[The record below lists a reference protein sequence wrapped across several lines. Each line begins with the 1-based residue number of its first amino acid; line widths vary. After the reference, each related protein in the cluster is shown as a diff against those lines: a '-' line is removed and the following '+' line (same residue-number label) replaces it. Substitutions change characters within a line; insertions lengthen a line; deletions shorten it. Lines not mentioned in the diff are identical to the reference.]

1 MELEGRWVAVEAD
14 DEVRRHAIGLHADDD
29 TWHEIDV
36 PGHWRDHPKFATSDG
51 PVMYRHHF
59 EATPPEDGRRRWI
72 TLDGIFYQADVWLDG
87 AYLGDPEGYFFSHTF
102 DITALSRLGH
112 EHALAVE
119 VTCDPQPGPTRRTNI
134 TGVFQQWDGIDH
146 GWNPGGIWRPIH
158 LHDTGPVRVDRL
170 RVLCRDADDRRAHL
184 RLAVRLDSDVQQSVL
199 VRTLVDDEV
208 ADEQEHVIA
217 NGDNDIEWSLDV
229 DHPSLWWP
237 CELGEQP
244 LSAVAVEVLI
254 DGEPSDRRERRIG
267 LRQIEWDNWICTVN
281 GERLFLKGANI
292 LPATAGLA
300 NADDDRSRRDIEL
313 ARELGLNTLRVHG
326 HIADRGLYRDADE
339 LGMLLLQDFPLQ
351 WGQARSVRR
360 RAVEQARAAVD
371 SLGHH
376 PSIALWTAHNDP
388 GSHAARLEGGR
399 VKGRARTFA
408 AQQLPS
414 WNKTVLDRWV
424 KRSFEKSDPSRMTVA
439 HSGVAPHLP
448 QLAGTDSHLYFGWLH
463 GAASD
468 LSGHAAR
475 VPRQVRFVSE
485 FGAGAV
491 PETAPY
497 IDEQLRT
504 RDWPDL
510 DWDHLAEAHGYQ
522 RDVFERRA
530 DPKRFGS
537 FDSWRRATQRYQAY
551 VLKNQIETLR
561 RLKYRPT
568 GGFCFYALAD
578 PSPVI
583 SDSILDHERVPK
595 AAFDVVTAACAP
607 ILVVADQPPTRV
619 KPGSKLRLDVH
630 VVSDLREPIDFA
642 VVDATATWAGGSRA
656 WRFGGPIPADDVVK
670 VGRIEMRAPAQLGD
684 LAFELTMKAG
694 DHESHNRYRTAVTVP
709 SP

>member
-1 MELEGRWVAVEAD
+1 MELKGRWVAVEAD
-14 DEVRRHAIGLHADDD
+14 DEVRRHSIGLHADDSA
-29 TWHEIDV
+29 WHEIAV
-36 PGHWRDHPKFATSDG
+36 PGHWRDSPKFATSDG

-59 EATPPEDGRRRWI
+59 EADPPADGRRRWI

-87 AYLGDPEGYFFSHTF
+87 AYLGDPEGYFFAHTF
-102 DITALSRLGH
+102 DVTALSRLGR
-112 EHALAVE
+112 EHSLAVE
-119 VTCDPQPGPTRRTNI
+119 VTCDPQPGARHRTNI
-134 TGVFQQWDGIDH
+134 TGVFQQWDGLDQ

-170 RVLCRDADDRRAHL
+170 RVLCRDADDQRAHL
-184 RLAVRLDSDVQQSVL
+184 RLAVRLDSEAQRSVL
-199 VRTLVDDEV
+199 LRTLVDAEIV
-208 ADEQEHVIA
+208 DEQEHVIA
-217 NGDNDIEWSLDV
+217 NGGNDIEWTLDV
-229 DHPSLWWP
+229 DDPALWWP
-237 CELGEQP
+237 RELGAQP
-244 LSAVAVEVLI
+244 LATVAVEVLV
-254 DGEPSDRRERRIG
+254 DGVESDRRERRVG

-281 GERLFLKGANI
+281 GERLFLKGSNI

-300 NADDDRSRRDIEL
+300 NAEADRSRGDIEL
-313 ARELGLNTLRVHG
+313 AQQLGLNTLRVHG
-326 HIADRGLYRDADE
+326 HIADRALYRAADE

-388 GSHAARLEGGR
+388 GGNAARLEGG
-399 VKGRARTFA
+399 GRRGRLRRFA
-408 AQQLPS
+408 GQQLPS
-414 WNKTVLDRWV
+414 WNKTVLDHWV
-424 KRSFEKSDPSRMTVA
+424 KRSFEKSDPSRVTIA
-439 HSGVAPHLP
+439 HSGVVPHLP
-448 QLAGTDSHLYFGWLH
+448 QLGGTDSHLYFGWHH

-468 LSGHAAR
+468 LASHAALL
-475 VPRQVRFVSE
+475 PRQVRFVSE

-504 RDWPDL
+504 REWPDL
-510 DWDHLAEAHGYQ
+510 DWDHLAEAHGYE
-522 RDVFERRA
+522 RDVFEVRA

-537 FDSWRRATQRYQAY
+537 FDSWRRATQRYQAH

-578 PSPVI
+578 PAPVI

-595 AAFDVVTAACAP
+595 AAFDAVAAACAP
-607 ILVVADQPPTRV
+607 ILVVADQPPTAV

-630 VVSDLREPIDFA
+630 IVNDLREAIDFA

-670 VGRIEMRAPAQLGD
+670 VGRIEMRAPSQLGN
-684 LAFELTMKAG
+684 LAFELVMKAG
-694 DHESHNRYRTAVTVP
+694 DLESHNRYRTAVTVP